1 MNQSSMWS
9 RAKSRAVSFVLCL
22 LMAGM
27 VFPLAARAA
36 ESGNCG
42 EQLTWTL
49 SDGILQISGSGAM
62 ANYTD
67 EQPAPWK
74 NRAAAIT
81 KVSIGQGVTTVGS
94 LAFLDCTELRQVSL
108 PQGLS
113 TIGARA
119 FKNCAR
125 LAYVRIPST
134 LSELGE
140 GAFENCSALQGI
152 LLPQGLTSIGDFAF
166 YRCTSLTTI
175 TVPQSVRSFG
185 LVVFAYCS
193 SLVRAEFLFPMTR
206 VPDWTFYGCTALRA
220 VALPQTV
227 TEAGEYAFENCDNLS
242 GIYYDGTAGLLPP
255 EKTGDDV
262 TISPRED
269 FPASGSTTEP
279 ITDDSS
285 KSTTVSTS
293 GNATIT
299 TTTETDYSYTVD
311 GKDASLDEALSA
323 AEDADVSV
331 KSENK
336 ITISVTLEND
346 AGWDDLA
353 DAIGKADAASEDTVT
368 AEVQLP
374 SSTVSG
380 KDLAKIA
387 GKDVTVTVVTP
398 SGSTWQIDAADKR
411 KKDFS
416 DRDYDLDFSVDK
428 LDKAPAKIESDT
440 VYRVKFSDRLD
451 FEATAA
457 VGVKVGNARQYATL
471 YKKGLFGVKNMQTV
485 VVDADGRAW
494 FSFDGVRRGEVY
506 YVAID
511 SADADRANAVIP
523 QNLYA
528 EYGVDREHTLMGMDG
543 NYYEVGERTSRWGI
557 TGGQFALYV
566 GIAVAVIIA
575 VVTIIMLMA
584 RRASRSRAKLA
595 ALAEQ
600 SMRADREEAPI
611 DEEALR
617 LEIMQEMLQERN
629 HQKKESP
636 DPAQTGNRKKER
648 P

>member
-1 MNQSSMWS
+1 MKRVRIRKITALAGAIVLVCLSLLPFF
-9 RAKSRAVSFVLCL
+9 SFALDGTDGNIRWEL
-22 LMAGM
+22 SAGT
-27 VFPLAARAA
+27 L
-36 ESGNCG
+36 
-42 EQLTWTL
+42 TL
-49 SDGILQISGSGAM
+49 SGRGEMRD
-62 ANYTD
+62 YTD
-67 EQPAPWK
+67 AHMAPWLDS
-74 NRAAAIT
+74 ASAIKRIVVKEGIT
-81 KVSIGQGVTTVGS
+81 SIGDLSFYNCDKALFVALPESVTK
-94 LAFLDCTELRQVSL
+94 
-108 PQGLS
+108 
-113 TIGARA
+113 IGNRA
-119 FKNCAR
+119 FKNCFSLVGIQLPKSLEAIGEASFEACAALKSLDMPQALR
-125 LAYVRIPST
+125 SIGNYAFINCTALSTVSIPQGVT
-134 LSELGE
+134 ELGRV
-140 GAFENCSALQGI
+140 A
-152 LLPQGLTSIGDFAF
+152 
-166 YRCTSLTTI
+166 
-175 TVPQSVRSFG
+175 
-185 LVVFAYCS
+185 FAYCTG
-193 SLVRAEFLFPMTR
+193 LTRAEILCPLTR

-374 SSTVSG
+374 SSTVNG

-416 DRDYDLDFSVDK
+416 DRDYNLDFSVDK
-428 LDKAPAKIESDT
+428 LDTAPSKIESDT

-557 TGGQFALYV
+557 TGGQCALYV

>member
-1 MNQSSMWS
+1 MKRVRIRKITALAGAIVLVCLSLLPFF
-9 RAKSRAVSFVLCL
+9 SFALDGTDGKIQWEL
-22 LMAGM
+22 SAG
-27 VFPLAARAA
+27 
-36 ESGNCG
+36 
-42 EQLTWTL
+42 TL
-49 SDGILQISGSGAM
+49 VISGKGEM
-62 ANYTD
+62 RDYTD
-67 EQPAPWK
+67 AHMAPWFDS
-74 NRAAAIT
+74 ASAIKRIVVKEGIT
-81 KVSIGQGVTTVGS
+81 SIGD
-94 LAFLDCTELRQVSL
+94 LAFYNCDKALFVAL
-108 PQGLS
+108 PES
-113 TIGARA
+113 VTKIGNRA
-119 FKNCAR
+119 FKNCFSLVGIQLPKSLETIGEASFEACAALKSLDMPQALR
-125 LAYVRIPST
+125 SIGNYAFINCTVLSTVSIPQGVT
-134 LSELGE
+134 ELGRV
-140 GAFENCSALQGI
+140 A
-152 LLPQGLTSIGDFAF
+152 
-166 YRCTSLTTI
+166 
-175 TVPQSVRSFG
+175 
-185 LVVFAYCS
+185 FAYCTG
-193 SLVRAEFLFPMTR
+193 LTRAEILCPLTR

-299 TTTETDYSYTVD
+299 TTTETDYTYIVD

-336 ITISVTLEND
+336 ITISATLEND

-428 LDKAPAKIESDT
+428 LDKAPSKIESDT

-471 YKKGLFGVKNMQTV
+471 YKKSLFGVKNMQTV

-566 GIAVAVIIA
+566 GIAVAVVIA

-600 SMRADREEAPI
+600 SMRAEREEAPI

-629 HQKKESP
+629 YQKKKSP
-636 DPAQTGNRKKER
+636 DSAQTGNRKKEK

>member
-1 MNQSSMWS
+1 MKRVRIRKITVLAGAIVLVCLSLLPFF
-9 RAKSRAVSFVLCL
+9 SFALDGTDGKIQWEL
-22 LMAGM
+22 SAG
-27 VFPLAARAA
+27 
-36 ESGNCG
+36 
-42 EQLTWTL
+42 TL
-49 SDGILQISGSGAM
+49 VISGKGEM
-62 ANYTD
+62 RDYTD
-67 EQPAPWK
+67 AHMAPWFDS
-74 NRAAAIT
+74 ASAIKRIVVKEGIT
-81 KVSIGQGVTTVGS
+81 SIGD
-94 LAFLDCTELRQVSL
+94 LAFYNCDKALFVAL
-108 PQGLS
+108 PES
-113 TIGARA
+113 VTKIGNRA
-119 FKNCAR
+119 FKNCFSLVGIR
-125 LAYVRIPST
+125 LPKSLEAIGEASFEACTALKSLDMPQALKSIGNYAFINCTT
-134 LSELGE
+134 LSTVSIPQGVTELG
-140 GAFENCSALQGI
+140 
-152 LLPQGLTSIGDFAF
+152 
-166 YRCTSLTTI
+166 R
-175 TVPQSVRSFG
+175 
-185 LVVFAYCS
+185 VVFAYCTG
-193 SLVRAEFLFPMTR
+193 LTRAEILCSLTR

-374 SSTVSG
+374 SSTVNG

-416 DRDYDLDFSVDK
+416 DRDYNLDFSVDK

-648 P
+648 L